1 MDRPRVGRKRS
12 EESKMAIL
20 AASLELLRERGYG
33 KVTVDAIAER
43 AGVGKQT
50 MYRWWPSKADVVLE
64 ALTETART
72 SILDRDSG
80 DLESDLRAFLTATF
94 RALNGPQALGVV
106 MRGLMAEAQL
116 DPEFAVRF
124 GEYIAW
130 RRAVLSSIVQRA
142 VERGDVAKGTSIE
155 ALVDMLFGA
164 MWYRLLLD
172 RPIGPKFAATL
183 ADLATRAVR

>member
-1 MDRPRVGRKRS
+1 
-12 EESKMAIL
+12 MAIL
-20 AASLELLRERGYG
+20 EAALELLRERGYG

-64 ALTETART
+64 ALAETART
-72 SILDRDSG
+72 SILDRDHG

-94 RALNGPQALGVV
+94 RALNGPHTLGPV

-116 DPEFAVRF
+116 DPKFAVRF

-130 RRAVLSSIVQRA
+130 RRASLSSILQRA
-142 VERGDVAKGTSIE
+142 MDRGEVPKGASIE
-155 ALVDMLFGA
+155 AVVDMLYGA

-172 RPIGPKFAATL
+172 RVIGPKFAATL
-183 ADLATRAVR
+183 AELATRAVR